1 MQQIRQEDEDGVGH
15 SLIQTIKDRIAL
27 YREAEQVASSQGE
40 GGKARRAARGLKT
53 LLVRFPFARLFE
65 LQQKTDCRNW
75 RKKLPGVVLCQK
87 LRSRPQSLLE
97 EGTFYSGCSR
107 TLCHLETYFRQDAGS
122 SAATS
127 SETSPSI
134 EQALPPVPSEPAPLP
149 IRTSPPPPTLPARQ
163 TPPPVRRAAPPTQ
176 PALPP
181 SSQAPV
187 AGKKYSPVMSYTHA
201 HCTMNTVYS
210 GISHR

>member
-1 MQQIRQEDEDGVGH
+1 M
-15 SLIQTIKDRIAL
+15 
-27 YREAEQVASSQGE
+27 
-40 GGKARRAARGLKT
+40 
-53 LLVRFPFARLFE
+53 
-65 LQQKTDCRNW
+65 
-75 RKKLPGVVLCQK
+75 VLCPRQ
-87 LRSRPQSLLE
+87 RSRPQSRLE
-97 EGTFYSGCSR
+97 EGTFYSGWTAATCSR

-134 EQALPPVPSEPAPLP
+134 EQALPPVPSEPAPLT
-149 IRTSPPPPTLPARQ
+149 IRTSPPALPARQ

-187 AGKKYSPVMSYTHA
+187 AGKKYSRVMSPT
-201 HCTMNTVYS
+201 NTYS
-210 GISHR
+210 AMALLALWNYFIFWLNKG

>member
-1 MQQIRQEDEDGVGH
+1 M
-15 SLIQTIKDRIAL
+15 
-27 YREAEQVASSQGE
+27 
-40 GGKARRAARGLKT
+40 
-53 LLVRFPFARLFE
+53 
-65 LQQKTDCRNW
+65 
-75 RKKLPGVVLCQK
+75 LCQK
-87 LRSRPQSLLE
+87 QRSRPQSLLE

-134 EQALPPVPSEPAPLP
+134 EQALPPVPSEPVSLP
-149 IRTSPPPPTLPARQ
+149 IRTSPPPPALPARQ

-201 HCTMNTVYS
+201 HCTMAFLSHFIFWLLKGKFSLYILSVFMKAE
-210 GISHR
+210 GISSLLFIWTDIKSRFSEISLSFIN

>member
-1 MQQIRQEDEDGVGH
+1 M
-15 SLIQTIKDRIAL
+15 
-27 YREAEQVASSQGE
+27 
-40 GGKARRAARGLKT
+40 
-53 LLVRFPFARLFE
+53 
-65 LQQKTDCRNW
+65 
-75 RKKLPGVVLCQK
+75 VLCQK
-87 LRSRPQSLLE
+87 QRSRPQYLLE
-97 EGTFYSGCSR
+97 EGTLYSGWTAATCSR

-149 IRTSPPPPTLPARQ
+149 RRTSPPPPLPARQ

-187 AGKKYSPVMSYTHA
+187 AGKKYSCVMSSTHA
-201 HCTMNTVYS
+201 YWTMALLHLL
-210 GISHR
+210 SHLTFDFKRSKWRRCLLDV